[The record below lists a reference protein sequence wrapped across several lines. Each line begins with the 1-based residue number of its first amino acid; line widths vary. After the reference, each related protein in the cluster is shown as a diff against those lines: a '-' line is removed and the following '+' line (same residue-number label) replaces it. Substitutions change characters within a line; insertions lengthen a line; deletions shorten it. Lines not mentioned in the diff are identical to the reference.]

1 MYPLRP
7 RHNIKNYVSDNQEKC
22 LRSFLLKLIKN
33 NNITKILAQREIGG
47 NTGKKPYNYGV
58 NYRNNYNFKQRRF
71 IIFGKD
77 CFTQMWKVAD
87 IVYTF
92 LCDNGMI
99 DHKEC
104 SQDKSSNNTI
114 TPHKPSVK
122 FIRHYCNLFNIKD
135 QIHIIERNQSLD
147 NLDIERI
154 NKCFILMI
162 IDYSDEYSR
171 DIRGNREYIRET
183 HGITL
188 RNPRVNSIIS
198 DERNWRG
205 QTGQTPFQEIVLPE
219 ILTIYNSEENREVSV
234 LHKNICYV
242 SAQKVLHHKS
252 WIDISDYD

>member
-7 RHNIKNYVSDNQEKC
+7 RHNIKNYVSDNEEKS

-33 NNITKILAQREIGG
+33 NNVAKILAQREICG
-47 NTGKKPYNYGV
+47 NTNKKPYNYGV
-58 NYRNNYNFKQRRF
+58 NYCNNYNFKQRRF

-92 LCDNGMI
+92 LCDNKMI
-99 DHKEC
+99 DHREC

-114 TPHKPSVK
+114 RPHNPSVK
-122 FIRHYCNLFNIKD
+122 FIRRYCNLFNIKD
-135 QIHIIERNQSLD
+135 QIHIIEKNQALD
-147 NLDIERI
+147 NVDIERI

-171 DIRGNREYIRET
+171 DIRGNTEYIHET
-183 HGITL
+183 HGITF

-205 QTGQTPFQEIVLPE
+205 QTRQTSFQETVLPE
-219 ILTIYNSEENREVSV
+219 ILIVYNSEKKCEVSV
-234 LHKNICYV
+234 VHKNICYV
-242 SAQKVLHHKS
+242 STQKVLHHKS
-252 WIDISDYD
+252 WIDISNYD